1 MVEATCAPIW
11 GGLEGTGVPLQTVAT
26 TPPPYLPSAGGQYR
40 YTQDLLALEAIPSQP
55 LAHGFSVAGVLPT
68 GKWNPYLSCHP
79 DQVFANYLRR
89 GLAQGFKIGFDRS
102 HPLGR
107 SEDNYVSATRRPT
120 HVIKYIEGEAAAGRL
135 RLVHPSTKVHTSP
148 VGLVPKDH
156 MPDRFRLII
165 NLSAPE
171 GASVNDGIADSLTSL
186 QYSHVADAVVL
197 IKSAGAGALMAKL
210 DLKSAYR
217 HVPVH
222 PDDQALLAVRWQGHT
237 FVDTALPF
245 GLCSAPKIFTA
256 LADGLAWGM
265 ACEGI
270 SSFIHYLDDFF
281 FCAPALSQECH
292 RALSLAVPLCESLGF
307 PVSPDKVVGPSTIIT
322 FLGIELD
329 SVAMEMR
336 LPPVK
341 VDRLKLTLASW
352 RVRHAATKRQLQS
365 IIGQLADASAVVPQ
379 GRSFLRALIET
390 MKIPKLPD
398 HFVRL
403 NLECRADLIWWSEF
417 IQRWNGVAFFPG
429 RPVQKVV
436 TSDASGSW
444 GCGAYVED
452 GGVVE
457 WLQLAWPPSWQN
469 ANIAAKELLPIVLS
483 LALWGSRWSG
493 SRVLFRTDNQAVV
506 AALTSFSARD
516 PTMSHLLRC
525 LFFFDV
531 EHKVVHL
538 PGRDNALAD
547 AISRNKVDQFFS
559 LCPQASPIPKAIPTS
574 AVSLIMDT
582 SLTWTSP
589 RWSDLLNNTLQGDWH
604 QRQEMH
610 MQLPRGDI

>member
-1 MVEATCAPIW
+1 MTTPHGEATCAPIW
-11 GGLEGTGVPLQTVAT
+11 GGLERTGVPSQTIAT
-26 TPPPYLPSAGGQYR
+26 TPLYLPFAGQYW
-40 YTQDLLALEAIPSQP
+40 YTQDLLALEAIPLQP
-55 LAHGFSVAGVLPT
+55 LSHGFSVAWVLPS
-68 GKWNPYLSCHP
+68 GKWIPYLSCHP
-79 DQVFANYLRR
+79 DQVFANYLQR
-89 GLAQGFKIGFDRS
+89 GLVQGFKIGFDHS
-102 HPLGR
+102 HPLWQ
-107 SEDNYVSATRRPT
+107 SEDNYLSATRRPT
-120 HVIKYIEGEAAAGRL
+120 HVIKYIEGKAAVGQL
-135 RLVHPSTKVHTSP
+135 KLVHPSTRVHTSP

-171 GASVNDGIADSLTSL
+171 GASVNNGIVDSLTSL
-186 QYSHVADAVVL
+186 QYSHVADAVKL
-197 IKSAGAGALMAKL
+197 IKLAGAGALMAKL

-217 HVPVH
+217 HIPVH

-292 RALSLAVPLCESLGF
+292 CALSIAVPLCESLGF

-329 SVAMEMR
+329 LVAMEMQ
-336 LPPVK
+336 LLPVK
-341 VDRLKLTLASW
+341 VDCLSLALARW
-352 RVRHAATKRQLQS
+352 WVRHAANKRQLQS

-390 MKIPKLPD
+390 MNITKLPD

-403 NLECRADLIWWSEF
+403 NLECRANLIWWSEF
-417 IQRWNGVAFFPG
+417 IQCWNGVAFFPG
-429 RPVQKVV
+429 RLVQKVV
-436 TSDASGSW
+436 TSNPSGFW
-444 GCGAYVED
+444 GCGAYFEY

-457 WLQLAWPPSWQN
+457 WLQLALPPSWQN

-483 LALWGSRWSG
+483 LALWGSHWSG
-493 SRVLFRTDNQAVV
+493 SRVLFRTDNQAVM
-506 AALTSFSARD
+506 AALTSFSTCD
-516 PTMSHLLRC
+516 PTMSHLLQC
-525 LFFFDV
+525 LFFFEAHFDV

-538 PGRDNALAD
+538 PGWDNPAAD
-547 AISRNKVDQFFS
+547 AIFRNKVDQFFS
-559 LCPQASPIPKAIPTS
+559 VHRPLPY
-574 AVSLIMDT
+574 
-582 SLTWTSP
+582 P
-589 RWSDLLNNTLQGDWH
+589 RIFLYQQCH
-604 QRQEMH
+604 
-610 MQLPRGDI
+610 

>member
-1 MVEATCAPIW
+1 MCPNLG

-26 TPPPYLPSAGGQYR
+26 TPLYLSSAGGHYR

-55 LAHGFSVAGVLPT
+55 LAHGFSMAGVLPT

-79 DQVFANYLRR
+79 DQVFAKYLRR
-89 GLAQGFKIGFDRS
+89 GLAQGFKIGFDCS
-102 HPLGR
+102 HPLGQ

-120 HVIKYIEGEAAAGRL
+120 HYIEGEVAAGRL

-210 DLKSAYR
+210 DLKSAYC

-222 PDDQALLAVRWQGHT
+222 SDDQALLAVRCQGHT
-237 FVDTALPF
+237 IWSLLSTKNLYSIGRWA
-245 GLCSAPKIFTA
+245 GL
-256 LADGLAWGM
+256 G
-265 ACEGI
+265 EGI

-292 RALSLAVPLCESLGF
+292 RALSLAVHLCESLGF

-329 SVAMEMR
+329 SVAMV
-336 LPPVK
+336 PPVK
-341 VDRLKLTLASW
+341 VDHLKLTLASW

-379 GRSFLRALIET
+379 GQSFLRALIET
-390 MKIPKLPD
+390 MKISKLPD
-398 HFVRL
+398 HFVWL

-417 IQRWNGVAFFPG
+417 IQRWSGVAFFPG
-429 RPVQKVV
+429 RSVRKVV

-444 GCGAYVED
+444 DCGAYVED

-493 SRVLFRTDNQAVV
+493 SRVLFRTDNQVVVV
-506 AALTSFSARD
+506 ALTFSAHD
-516 PTMSHLLRC
+516 PTMSHLLQC
-525 LFFFDV
+525 LFFLEAHFDV
-531 EHKVVHL
+531 KHKVVHL

-582 SLTWTSP
+582 TLTWTSP
-589 RWSDLLNNTLQGDWH
+589 CWSDLLNNTLQGDWH
-604 QRQEMH
+604 QQQEMH
-610 MQLPRGDI
+610 MRLPRVDI